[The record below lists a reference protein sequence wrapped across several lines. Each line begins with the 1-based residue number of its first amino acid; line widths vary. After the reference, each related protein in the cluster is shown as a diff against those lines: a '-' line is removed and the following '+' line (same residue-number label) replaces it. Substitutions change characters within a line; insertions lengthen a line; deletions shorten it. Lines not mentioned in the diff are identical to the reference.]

1 MKLSLNTCVNLLA
14 LNGRCVPLRLNARI
28 HSFNA
33 NSDLLIS
40 APSIPANNATIFTR
54 ASTVDL
60 RPQIEQITWNS
71 RVCLLAE
78 DVSAPLSLPARSIRE
93 NFPWTLS
100 VPGIRAVIWK
110 TAWDRDELEFALVW
124 PLVLALFPCCINFNT
139 SSQVSTTFSVNPSI
153 CTYGTGKDRNELNGK
168 REQVN
173 ACKRTCCLP
182 SSRTRSFSLSFN
194 KSNTLP
200 E

>member
-1 MKLSLNTCVNLLA
+1 MADAFLCDSTRGYILLTPTVTCWSRHPPYLWTTRSSLHAFHRWT
-14 LNGRCVPLRLNARI
+14 
-28 HSFNA
+28 FN
-33 NSDLLIS
+33 
-40 APSIPANNATIFTR
+40 
-54 ASTVDL
+54 
-60 RPQIEQITWNS
+60 PQIEEITRNS

-173 ACKRTCCLP
+173 AYKRTCCLP

-194 KSNTLP
+194 RSNTLP